1 MVLLM
6 DVGPC
11 IFETNLAWV
20 NYFVE
25 TIEASDN
32 FGVGLESLDLYGSTF
47 PLFRLPHCLEWI
59 PLLGVLYDISYLE
72 VSFGV
77 RFGVYSMGV

>member
-1 MVLLM
+1 MVLLI

-32 FGVGLESLDLYGSTF
+32 FGVGLESLDLYGSTV
-47 PLFRLPHCLEWI
+47 

-72 VSFGV
+72 VFFGV